1 MNQSGELSKIAIQS
15 AANGMMF
22 MTFFGALWA
31 SIGIIGSHGFA
42 NPWLLVFCSIV
53 TLVLASGSVVLFGKG
68 RHLKNNVTS
77 KDQDHWK
84 NVNKKFI
91 LVFALEGIAIAI
103 ASVICNMADRFELFF
118 PIMAI
123 IVGIHFFPLAQLFRV
138 YFYHVTGAVLCA
150 LGIIAFFIPL
160 NATIAGVALI
170 ARSMFIGLGSAATL
184 WATGFAIWMMTSKQ
198 MKNHHI
204 LK

>member
-1 MNQSGELSKIAIQS
+1 MDNSARLPKAAVIS

-22 MTFFGALWA
+22 MTFFGALWGF
-31 SIGIIGSHGFA
+31 IGIIGSHGIA

-53 TLVLASGSVVLFGKG
+53 TVVLACGSLVLFGKG
-68 RHLKNNVTS
+68 RHLTNNVTS
-77 KDQDHWK
+77 EDRAHWK

-103 ASVICNMADRFELFF
+103 ASVICNMTDRFELFF

-123 IVGIHFFPLAQLFRV
+123 IVGVHFFPLAQLFRV

-170 ARSMFIGLGSAATL
+170 ARSMFIGLSSAVTL
-184 WATGFAIWMMTSKQ
+184 WATGISIWIMTWRQ
-198 MKNHHI
+198 
-204 LK
+204 LKSS